1 MGKKKKKKEELKKRL
16 EKNAEKARRKGYDR
30 HRYLEEL
37 GLPLRSCGVNFCGKE
52 DKRYGKW
59 MKQRKEYGFDSRE
72 TWCLNHIFLQWLYER
87 LMMYR
92 KEASEIVDLTYHEFE
107 IGGKKYSQI
116 EAINRMIE
124 NLEYVL
130 LKGDEFGYDEEADE
144 KTKETL
150 EIWTVVFPAMWW

>member
-1 MGKKKKKKEELKKRL
+1 MGKKKKALKKRL
-16 EKNAEKARRKGYDR
+16 EKNRRKAQRKGYDR
-30 HRYLEEL
+30 HRFLEEL
-37 GLPLRSCGVNFCGKE
+37 GLPIEKCGTNFCGNE
-52 DKRYGKW
+52 DRRYGRW

-72 TWCLNHIFLQWLYER
+72 TWCLNHSFLQWLYER

-92 KEASEIVDLTYHEFE
+92 KEASKIVDLTYHKFE
-107 IGGKKYSQI
+107 IEGKTYSQI

-130 LKGDEFGYDEEADE
+130 LKGDDFDCDEEAAK

-150 EIWTVVFPAMWW
+150 SIWTAVFPAMWW